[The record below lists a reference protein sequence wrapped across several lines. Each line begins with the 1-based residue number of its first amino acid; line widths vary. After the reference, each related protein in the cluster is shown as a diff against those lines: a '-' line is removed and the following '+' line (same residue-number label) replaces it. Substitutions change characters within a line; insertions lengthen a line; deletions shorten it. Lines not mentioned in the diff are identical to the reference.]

1 MRFSFKL
8 EGMDSVQ
15 TKEECRRIETENIPL
30 RKGSMVIWRQSWRR
44 GYTLET
50 SDGKRLGRIS
60 PFWPIVRLTCGLH
73 SCRTEGDFLSARV
86 PTRGVPPIII
96 LDRLGQGSA
105 DVTTLP
111 HVRERDRTIKRSTRM
126 ELSSKSRMRLMGEGP
141 P

>member
-1 MRFSFKL
+1 MRRNGEYTVKEGKHGDLATKL
-8 EGMDSVQ
+8 E
-15 TKEECRRIETENIPL
+15 ERIYFGNV
-30 RKGSMVIWRQSWRR
+30 GW
-44 GYTLET
+44 
-50 SDGKRLGRIS
+50 KRLGRIS